1 MVPVEYKVPIK
12 SHPHFFTALFALWA
26 TGVLAI
32 AVTIIFS
39 MIDSSRYEVGLFLL
53 VFTLLLV
60 SFLAYNIVVWKYKG
74 QEILRVLP
82 DGLLLKRSGSFF
94 KAEQFI
100 AYHEFDSIEY
110 DNDEQTSW
118 WVKKYNLG
126 GGKIKVNYLGTTKR
140 FGQSLS
146 LAEAEKLSS
155 EMNKMITQIQ
165 ASK

>member
-12 SHPHFFTALFALWA
+12 SHPHFFTALFAVWA

-32 AVTIIFS
+32 AVTIIFG

-53 VFTLLLV
+53 VFTLLLI
-60 SFLAYNIVVWKYKG
+60 SFLACNIVVWKYKG
-74 QEILRVLP
+74 KEILRVLP
-82 DGLLLKRSGSFF
+82 DGLLLKRSGNFF

-100 AYHEFDSIEY
+100 PYHEFDSIEY

-118 WVKKYNLG
+118 WIKYYNLG
-126 GGKIKVNYLGTTKR
+126 GGKIKVNYLGTTRR

-146 LAEAEKLSS
+146 LAEAENLCTEIKDVIRKLT
-155 EMNKMITQIQ
+155 NQ
-165 ASK
+165 